1 MIMRLRAG
9 FAVTAAIAIAGI
21 TFAGCQ
27 NGVTGPSLSANFS
40 NVSLQPTVA
49 GLEGGQNVCCCHL
62 VGRVTNTSTISV
74 DAELRF
80 TAKGADGR
88 LLGTASDIVVDLPS
102 GATRQFIAV
111 GLTTPCKDI
120 SLSQVVADGAIRLK
134 GLWLPPQ

>member
-1 MIMRLRAG
+1 MRLRAG

-40 NVSLQPTVA
+40 NVTLQPTVT
-49 GLEGGQNVCCCHL
+49 GLEGGVNVCCCHL

-80 TAKGADGR
+80 TAKGGDGR
-88 LLGTASDIVVDLPS
+88 ILGTASDIIVDIPS
-102 GATRQFIAV
+102 GATRQFLAV
-111 GLTTPCKDI
+111 GLTSPCKDI

-134 GLWLPPQ
+134 GLWLPPN